1 VANLDTHRA
10 VKQLQEAG
18 ASESLA
24 RATVDV
30 LEDGVVKGTGGLV
43 TEAVLYRA
51 LLIQGGVLIGAFAA
65 VQTLLS

>member
-1 VANLDTHRA
+1 MKPPWPLPD
-10 VKQLQEAG
+10 G

-30 LEDGVVKGTGGLV
+30 VEDGVVKGTGGLV